1 MPLKNNG
8 PANLVALFMYS
19 KFLLGNM
26 ICIAPALLVGLLSG
40 CSWNTYSNGKYS
52 DILQRNVPRETIVAQ
67 LGPPASTE
75 YIFAGPYYQKKAGRN
90 VQLRVDRYFTKE
102 RIADVYKASGTGML
116 AGMTLGIS
124 ELFYAP
130 YSLLDQ
136 YIPRTRQLRLI
147 YGEDNTLRNYK
158 LSNSKP

>member
-1 MPLKNNG
+1 MPPTNNR
-8 PANLVALFMYS
+8 PANLVALCGCAQAS
-19 KFLLGNM
+19 WKNM
-26 ICIAPALLVGLLSG
+26 IRILLTLILGFLSG

-52 DILQRNVPRETIVAQ
+52 DILRSNVPRETIVAQ

-75 YIFAGPYYQKKAGRN
+75 YISDGPYYQKKAGRN
-90 VQLRVDRYFTKE
+90 VLLRVDRYFTKE
-102 RIADVYKASGTGML
+102 RIADVYKGSGTAML

-136 YIPRTRQLRLI
+136 YIPRTR
-147 YGEDNTLRNYK
+147 
-158 LSNSKP
+158 